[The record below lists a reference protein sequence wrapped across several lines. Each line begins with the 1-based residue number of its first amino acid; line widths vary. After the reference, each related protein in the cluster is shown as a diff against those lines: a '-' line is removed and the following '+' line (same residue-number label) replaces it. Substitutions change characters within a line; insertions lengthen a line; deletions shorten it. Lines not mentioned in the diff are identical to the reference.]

1 MTAAGWKAID
11 PAATAAESPRLRVS
25 TTFYGGLD
33 AANLSLAWSALW
45 ETRETRLSAQTETWR
60 KATTGKAGS
69 VRPTPGPRWNTESQR
84 WYRGNHNR

>member
-1 MTAAGWKAID
+1 MTLSGVLCPAEAGV
-11 PAATAAESPRLRVS
+11 TVAEPTLS